1 MQKYIVKFVE
11 LRHYEMTVEARDEAS
26 AIESAKSGPEFPVWT
41 GVELDGF
48 KALPITGEA
57 P

>member
-11 LRHYEMTVEARDEAS
+11 LRHYEMTVEARDEGS
-26 AIESAKSGPEFPVWT
+26 AIECAKSGPEFPVWT

-48 KALPITGEA
+48 KALPISGEV